1 MMQPDMQYGTVGNTD
16 LPVPSQS
23 LRVERKQFTF
33 ELKENPRG
41 QFLRITEEVGGR
53 RDAIIVPLS
62 GLEQFRDALNEVI
75 RDSRKLA
82 PKQ

>member
-1 MMQPDMQYGTVGNTD
+1 MMQPDMQYGTTGSTD
-16 LPVPSQS
+16 MPVPSQS

-33 ELKENPRG
+33 EMKENPRG

-62 GLEQFRDALNEVI
+62 GIEQFRDTLNEVI
-75 RDSRKLA
+75 RASQSLI
-82 PKQ
+82 PKE

>member
-1 MMQPDMQYGTVGNTD
+1 MQAGTMGSTD

-53 RDAIIVPLS
+53 RDAIIIPLS
-62 GLEQFRDALNEVI
+62 GVQQFRDALDEII
-75 RDSRKLA
+75 RASQKYL
-82 PKQ
+82 PKEE